1 MRYSIIRKLDI
12 SNGPYIGVSIFLQGC
27 LFHCENCFN
36 KVAWSLDGGKEFTED
51 VRKEF
56 LELVKGVKRISFL
69 GGEPLL
75 QADELYGLIKEIK
88 DMYPE
93 KQIWL
98 WTGYY
103 LSENLTE
110 SQRNVI
116 DLCDYIVDGRYIDSL
131 KDDKLYLRG
140 SSNQT
145 IWKHD
150 KVAKKFIEDTELM
163 NR

>member
-1 MRYSIIRKLDI
+1 
-12 SNGPYIGVSIFLQGC
+12 
-27 LFHCENCFN
+27 
-36 KVAWSLDGGKEFTED
+36 
-51 VRKEF
+51 
-56 LELVKGVKRISFL
+56 
-69 GGEPLL
+69 
-75 QADELYGLIKEIK
+75 
-88 DMYPE
+88 MYPE